1 MADLTYL
8 TDLTRPVAPNL
19 PLAPA
24 QYSPGYGEALN
35 NVFRLYFNQ
44 LDATLQ
50 VLSNDVTAI
59 DAALVSLQTQTT
71 DNYNVLQNEID
82 VLNSTVS
89 ANQAQNQALIWLDM

>member
-8 TDLTRPVAPNL
+8 TSLSRPVAPNL
-19 PLAPA
+19 PLAPGE
-24 QYSPGYGEALN
+24 YSSSYGEGLN

-50 VLSNDVTAI
+50 VLSNDVVAI
-59 DAALVSLQTQTT
+59 DEALVSLQTQTS
-71 DNYNVLQNEID
+71 DNYTALQNAID
-82 VLNSTVS
+82 VLNYTVN